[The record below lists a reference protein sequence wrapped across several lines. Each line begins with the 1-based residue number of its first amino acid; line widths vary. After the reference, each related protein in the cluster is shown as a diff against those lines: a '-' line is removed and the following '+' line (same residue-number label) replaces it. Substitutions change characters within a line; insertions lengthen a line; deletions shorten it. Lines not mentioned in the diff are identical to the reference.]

1 MADILFDAFINTI
14 GRPISY
20 GVKGANKVINKGK
33 RSVHRVS
40 EKIKKE
46 KAYALK
52 LKRDLT
58 KLRKQLKHSQKEIS
72 TKLVTKPKRKKPKKK
87 RRK

>member
-1 MADILFDAFINTI
+1 MRIFSQFTPDTTPVNWNERIE
-14 GRPISY
+14 P
-20 GVKGANKVINKGK
+20 
-33 RSVHRVS
+33 